1 MPRRS
6 LALILTS
13 LFLSTVTPAA
23 SQTPVAP
30 AAPAAQ
36 AGMTLDDVVAAHMKA
51 RGGADKW
58 KAIQTIKVTGHEAS
72 QGEELPIIIYRKRPN
87 FIRQE
92 IAFPGHTLINS
103 FDGTT
108 SWVINPAAGP
118 DPTTLTGPQAELAK
132 DDAEFDE
139 SLINYQARGSL
150 AALVG
155 IETVNDAKAYHI
167 KITSKIGSI
176 EHDYI
181 DTTTFLTVKM
191 TTEANLAGVTTPL
204 EAQYSNFKAVEGITM
219 PFLERHVANGKT
231 FATLTVDRF
240 EFNVKLDDALFKM
253 PGGGVVPAP

>member
-1 MPRRS
+1 MHRRS
-6 LALILTS
+6 LALILAS
-13 LFLSTVTPAA
+13 LVLSTVRPAA
-23 SQTPVAP
+23 FQTPVAP
-30 AAPAAQ
+30 TSSVAQ
-36 AGMTLDDVVAAHMKA
+36 SGMALEDVIDAHFRA
-51 RGGADKW
+51 RGGFDKW
-58 KAIQTIKVTGHEAS
+58 KAIQTIKITGHEAS
-72 QGEELPIIIYRKRPN
+72 QGAELAIVIYRKRPN
-87 FIRQE
+87 LIRQE

-155 IETVNDAKAYHI
+155 TETVNDAKAYHI

-181 DTTTFLTVKM
+181 DTTTFLT
-191 TTEANLAGVTTPL
+191 
-204 EAQYSNFKAVEGITM
+204 
-219 PFLERHVANGKT
+219 
-231 FATLTVDRF
+231 
-240 EFNVKLDDALFKM
+240 
-253 PGGGVVPAP
+253 